1 LAHQIENPLQSLTT
15 ILFLAATGDT
25 GPDGKMA
32 AESADPDLQ
41 VLSNLVK
48 RLLAL
53 PTGFNAGGGKDPAMS
68 SSGKRLRR
76 TQTVPGLTGN
86 PEADSVVP
94 AKSHFR

>member
-53 PTGFNAGGGKDPAMS
+53 PTGFNAGGGKDPAMR

-76 TQTVPGLTGN
+76 TQIVPGLTGN